1 MADTISNFVE
11 PSNSGGEFAADSPK
25 GAVKRSGGSPDERTT
40 EAPDEDIEEHRAIA
54 YNDPHMGEGV
64 QTIVDYVCG
73 TGFNLDP
80 RNIPYTG
87 EEQTQDDIAELRTLL
102 HHSDFWLELQQWV
115 WYGLV
120 DGTSFLELVV
130 EDEQFEPRLLP
141 TKKMS
146 IRTDEFGRVEAYEME
161 QPEGEPKEY
170 EPHEVAHLWFHKAPT
185 DDFGRSIIERAKEQS
200 NILRDMEIDLARF
213 IATKA
218 YPPILWKLGTEEE
231 RWNEEQIEGWLDT
244 VEEIEPD
251 SMLAA
256 GHDVE
261 PETVGVT
268 STSSSAGA
276 MRLEETFK
284 HFERRM
290 VTAIGIPDIL
300 MNLDGSSGKGEAVTN
315 MPKFDRR
322 ITRYQNIIKS
332 QVENQI
338 LKSLMVESALE
349 EFDGIVPEFEFG
361 EHSNAEDRL
370 EIDKLLKL
378 YNNGMLGR
386 EAFAER
392 AGIDPE
398 IELPSPEELTSE
410 IIPLIKELAGTGDNI
425 QNPDGGSPT
434 ETGGGAD
441 SAGGEVVSRDEP
453 ESDSSDGRSK
463 QSVTQESG

>member
-1 MADTISNFVE
+1 MPHTQSNFVE
-11 PSNSGGEFAADSPK
+11 PSDSGGEFAADSPK
-25 GAVKRSGGSPDERTT
+25 GAVKRSGSSDSERTT
-40 EAPDEDIEEHRAIA
+40 DPPVQKIEEHRAIA
-54 YNDPHMGEGV
+54 YQDPHIGEGI

-73 TGFNLDP
+73 TGFNLNP

-87 EEQTQDDIAELRTLL
+87 EEQTEDDLAKLRTLL
-102 HHSDFWLELQQWV
+102 HQSDFWLELQQWV
-115 WYGLV
+115 WYALV
-120 DGTSFLELVV
+120 DGTAFLELVV
-130 EDEQFEPRLLP
+130 EDEKFQPRLLP
-141 TKKMS
+141 TKEMK
-146 IRTDEFGRVEAYEME
+146 IRTDEFGRVTQYVMP
-161 QPEGEPKEY
+161 QPDGTDLEY
-170 EPHEVAHLWFHKAPT
+170 EPHEVAHLWFHKQPA
-185 DDFGRSIIERAKEQS
+185 DDFGRSVVERAREQA

-218 YPPILWKLGTEEE
+218 YPPILWNLGTEEE

-256 GHDVE
+256 GHDVDY
-261 PETVGVT
+261 ETVGVT
-268 STSSSAGA
+268 STSSSGGA

-290 VTAIGIPDIL
+290 VTALGIPDIL

-322 ITRYQNIIKS
+322 ITRYQNIIKT
-332 QVENQI
+332 QIEQQI
-338 LKSLMVESALE
+338 LKSLMSESLE
-349 EFDGIVPEFEFG
+349 DFSGILPEFEFG

-378 YNNGMLGR
+378 YNNGMLNR

-398 IELPSPEELTSE
+398 VELPSPDELSSE
-410 IIPLIKELAGTGDNI
+410 IIPLIKELAGTGDRV
-425 QNPDGGSPT
+425 QNPEGGSPT
-434 ETGGGAD
+434 DTGGGAD

-453 ESDSSDGRSK
+453 ESDSSDGRNR
-463 QSVTQESG
+463 QSVNEESG

>member
-1 MADTISNFVE
+1 MADTTSNFVE
-11 PSNSGGEFAADSPK
+11 PSTSGGDFAADSPK
-25 GAVKRSGGSPDERTT
+25 GAVKRSGGSAEERTT
-40 EAPDEDIEEHRAIA
+40 AAPQDDIELHRATA
-54 YNDPHMGEGV
+54 YNDPHIGEGI

-73 TGFNLDP
+73 TGYNLSP

-87 EEQTQDDIAELRTLL
+87 DQQTEEDISRLRKLL
-102 HHSDFWLELQQWV
+102 NQSNFWLELQQWV
-115 WYGLV
+115 WYTLV
-120 DGTSFLELVV
+120 DGTAFLELVV
-130 EDEQFEPRLLP
+130 EDEVFDPRLLP

-161 QPEGEPKEY
+161 QPEGEPIEY

-185 DDFGRSIIERAKEQS
+185 DDFGRSVVERAQEQAD
-200 NILRDMEIDLARF
+200 ILRDMEIDLARF

-218 YPPILWKLGTEEE
+218 YPPILWKLGTDEE

-256 GHDVE
+256 GHDVDY
-261 PETVGVT
+261 ETVGVT
-268 STSSSAGA
+268 STSSSSGA

-290 VTAIGIPDIL
+290 VTALGIPDLL
-300 MNLDGSSGKGEAVTN
+300 MNLDGATGKGEAVAN

-322 ITRYQNIIKS
+322 ITRLQNITKT
-332 QVENQI
+332 QVEQQI
-338 LKSLMVESALE
+338 FKSLMSESLE
-349 EFDGIVPEFEFG
+349 DFNGILPEFEFG

-378 YNNGMLGR
+378 YNNGMLER

-398 IELPSPEELTSE
+398 VELPSPDELTSE
-410 IIPLIKELAGTGDNI
+410 IIPLIKELAGSGDNI
-425 QNPDGGSPT
+425 QNPEGGSPT
-434 ETGGGAD
+434 ATGGGAE

-453 ESDSSDGRSK
+453 ESGSSDGRNQ
-463 QSVTQESG
+463 QSVTQESA

>member
-1 MADTISNFVE
+1 MTNINSNFVD
-11 PSNSGGEFAADSPK
+11 PSDSGGEFAADSPK
-25 GAVKRSGGSPDERTT
+25 GAVKRANSSDENRTT
-40 EAPDEDIEEHRAIA
+40 DAPQRLIDEHRAIA
-54 YNDPHMGEGV
+54 YGDPHIGEGV

-73 TGFNLDP
+73 TGYNLSP

-87 EEQTQDDIAELRTLL
+87 EEQTEEDLARLRTLL
-102 HHSDFWLELQQWV
+102 DQSNFWLELQQWV
-115 WYGLV
+115 WYALV
-120 DGTSFLELVV
+120 DGTAFLELVV

-146 IRTDEFGRVEAYEME
+146 IRTDEFGRVEAYEMD
-161 QPEGEPKEY
+161 QPTGLDEEY
-170 EPHEVAHLWFHKAPT
+170 EPHEVAHLWFHKQPG
-185 DDFGRSIIERAKEQS
+185 DDFGRSLIERAREQAD
-200 NILRDMEIDLARF
+200 ILRDMEIDLARF

-218 YPPILWKLGTEEE
+218 YPPILWKLGTDEE

-251 SMLAA
+251 SMLAS

-261 PETVGVT
+261 AETIGVT

-290 VTAIGIPDIL
+290 VTALGIPDIL
-300 MNLDGSSGKGEAVTN
+300 MNLDGSSGKGESVTN

-322 ITRYQNIIKS
+322 ITRYQNIVKT
-332 QVENQI
+332 QVEQQI
-338 LKSLMVESALE
+338 LKSLMSESLE
-349 EFDGIVPEFEFG
+349 DFSGILPEFEFG

-378 YNNGMLGR
+378 YNNGMLTR
-386 EAFAER
+386 ESFAER

-398 IELPSPEELTSE
+398 IELPSPDELTSD
-410 IIPLIKELAGTGDNI
+410 IIPLIKELAGRGDAI
-425 QNPDGGSPT
+425 QNPRGGSPT
-434 ETGGGAD
+434 DTGGGAD
-441 SAGGEVVSRDEP
+441 SSGGEVVSRDEP
-453 ESDSSDGRSK
+453 ESDSSDGRNR
-463 QSVTQESG
+463 QSVTQESA